1 MSRNVRQANGLDRY
15 RSYDRPTEGFDPLTA
30 PDELLLRH
38 GLPRRPDPNR
48 EPELARIWERTFAR
62 PLRYTKADLAIDPWL
77 TGRNPLQD
85 KNSEFGPNNWAGA
98 NVRAGNPFSWVFAD
112 WVIPNVREKG
122 VFDDTVTIGFWVGI
136 DGVTIGDD
144 QLLQAGVAVTM
155 HTKWLW
161 WPHVVVEWRAWTE
174 WWVKGVQSDPV
185 YVTNFPVKPGDTVSF
200 IVCAPQPD
208 SPAWVNIV
216 NATPGHGQHVS
227 VGVPTPEDANGVPVT
242 LQGDSVEW
250 ILEVVEPALPNFPQ
264 FDPITFN
271 DCWAGKPNGIVDL
284 GNESE
289 MNIVGASG
297 DLTEV
302 QIVQPHTAIVRR
314 KGGA

>member
-1 MSRNVRQANGLDRY
+1 MAERPQPAPRQGFRVRPEQLGRCHRKSR
-15 RSYDRPTEGFDPLTA
+15 
-30 PDELLLRH
+30 
-38 GLPRRPDPNR
+38 
-48 EPELARIWERTFAR
+48 
-62 PLRYTKADLAIDPWL
+62 
-77 TGRNPLQD
+77 
-85 KNSEFGPNNWAGA
+85 
-98 NVRAGNPFSWVFAD
+98 
-112 WVIPNVREKG
+112 
-122 VFDDTVTIGFWVGI
+122 
-136 DGVTIGDD
+136 
-144 QLLQAGVAVTM
+144 
-155 HTKWLW
+155 
-161 WPHVVVEWRAWTE
+161 
-174 WWVKGVQSDPV
+174 VQSDPV
-185 YVTNFPVKPGDTVSF
+185 YVANFPVKPGDTVSF
-200 IVCAPQPD
+200 LVCAPQPD

-216 NATPGHGQHVS
+216 NATPGHGQHTS

-264 FDPITFN
+264 FDAITFN

-289 MNIVGASG
+289 VNIVGASG